1 MAEPPSRS
9 WPAPP
14 CPRRP
19 GRPLIIEHDHVKGEG
34 MPRVLD
40 QRVAVVTGAGAGLGR
55 ASALALAEAGASV
68 VINDVDPA
76 GLEVTAELIRQSGGV
91 ATPYAGDVS
100 KSGDVMNLMQAG
112 VEAHGGIDIV
122 HANAGVGLYEL
133 LEQMTEADM
142 DRLIA
147 VDLKGVLLTAQHAL
161 PHLRRR
167 GGGSLI
173 FTSSVQATHSLTG
186 CVVYAATKAGVVAA
200 ARTLALEVG
209 RYNIRVNTVSPGT
222 IDTPMFHRDL
232 KDMNLDDVDA
242 FRARVDRANALG
254 RVGLPKEIGD
264 AVVFLASDA
273 SSYITASNLVVD
285 GGFTA
290 VKSF

>member
-1 MAEPPSRS
+1 
-9 WPAPP
+9 
-14 CPRRP
+14 
-19 GRPLIIEHDHVKGEG
+19 

-76 GLEVTAELIRQSGGV
+76 GLEVTAELIRQAGGV
-91 ATPYAGDVS
+91 ATPCAGDVS
-100 KSGDVMNLMQAG
+100 KSGDVMNLMLAG

-133 LEQMTEADM
+133 LEQMTEAAM

-209 RYNIRVNTVSPGT
+209 RFNIRVNTVSPGT

>member
-1 MAEPPSRS
+1 VSR
-9 WPAPP
+9 A
-14 CPRRP
+14 
-19 GRPLIIEHDHVKGEG
+19 
-34 MPRVLD
+34 LD

-55 ASALALAEAGASV
+55 ASALALAGAGASV
-68 VINDVDPA
+68 VINDIDPA
-76 GLEVTAELIRQSGGV
+76 GLEVTARLVSEIGGV
-91 ATPYAGDVS
+91 STTCVGDVS
-100 KSGDVMNLMQAG
+100 KAADVINLMQSA
-112 VEAHGGIDIV
+112 VAAYGGIDVV

-142 DRLIA
+142 DRVIA
-147 VDLKGVLLTAQHAL
+147 VDLKGVLLCAQHAL

-209 RYNIRVNTVSPGT
+209 KYNIRVNTVSPGT

-232 KDMNLDDVDA
+232 KDMNLKDVDA

-254 RVGLPKEIGD
+254 RVGLPNEIGD

>member
-1 MAEPPSRS
+1 MSRT
-9 WPAPP
+9 
-14 CPRRP
+14 
-19 GRPLIIEHDHVKGEG
+19 
-34 MPRVLD
+34 LD

-55 ASALALAEAGASV
+55 ASALSLAAAGASV
-68 VINDVDPA
+68 VINDIDPA
-76 GLEVTAELIRQSGGV
+76 GLEMTAALVAEAGGV
-91 ATPYAGDVS
+91 ATACLGDVS
-100 KSGDVMNLMQAG
+100 DVADVVSLMQSA
-112 VEAHGGIDIV
+112 VEAYGGIDIV
-122 HANAGVGLYEL
+122 HANAGVGRYEL

-142 DRLIA
+142 DRVIA
-147 VDLKGVLLTAQHAL
+147 VDLKGVLLCAQQSV
-161 PHLRRR
+161 PHLRKR

-186 CVVYAATKAGVVAA
+186 CVVYAAAKAGVVAA
-200 ARTLALEVG
+200 ARTLAIEVG
-209 RYNIRVNTVSPGT
+209 KYNIRVNTISPGT

-232 KDMNLDDVDA
+232 QDMNLEDVEA

-273 SSYITASNLVVD
+273 SSYITAGNLVVD